1 MSLQT
6 SGPALSG
13 ALAAALAHPSMNY
26 GYRPTLI
33 RETSGSWLVC
43 LARNGDKR
51 PTHWLKVRKSV
62 RTMPPSRRKAEQLS
76 AAQEYEAAI
85 AISRHFSQFPEF
97 RDSVPR
103 PVQFLADC
111 VGPANIFAFE
121 PAPTAFERLTENWR
135 LNGWDTLRL
144 VQAAV
149 GGEPGWAYVD
159 DVPHPTTTN
168 RVYATALADSSVRVP
183 LVRLDDFR
191 EHLKGRP
198 VGLLKIDVEGF
209 EGSVLRGAYRLLLE
223 DRPRIVMFESLD
235 AQPTPAVETILK
247 EADYVI
253 FQLDS
258 GGRPDFSTLS
268 NQNLF
273 AIPAELRGSLAG

>member
-1 MSLQT
+1 MSIRLITRSIWANPGNRGRRLQKT
-6 SGPALSG
+6 
-13 ALAAALAHPSMNY
+13 LAAVAWQIRKRTVGSTRLLRLPNGMLFRAHPDCVVSSALIYANWPE
-26 GYRPTLI
+26 YRELMFL
-33 RETSGSWLVC
+33 RSSL
-43 LARNGDKR
+43 
-51 PTHWLKVRKSV
+51 
-62 RTMPPSRRKAEQLS
+62 SRGEVLLDVGANVGH
-76 AAQEYEAAI
+76 
-85 AISRHFSQFPEF
+85 ISLL
-97 RDSVPR
+97 
-103 PVQFLADC
+103 LADC